1 MGSNN
6 RCCILVLLG
15 WVVLISGC
23 ATTRTNNNDNADN
36 DPIEGVNRVV
46 YDINEGIDK
55 YIFVPVA
62 ETYAEYIPQR
72 VRNAVTN
79 FFNNLLY
86 LDTILNDF
94 LQGKLKAGLED
105 SGRFIVNST
114 AGIGG
119 LFDPA
124 TALGIPKREEDFGQT
139 LGVWGAGEGAYVVL
153 PFLGP
158 NSVRDAPGVGVSTL
172 LNPLFYISSIVTI
185 PVGALGAVNERAN
198 FLEATRLRDEAALDS
213 YVFTREAYRQKR
225 LSEIYDGEI
234 PIEELEEDVEEDVM
248 DVDEESGEPD
258 EGIEAGEDN

>member
-124 TALGIPKREEDFGQT
+124 TALGIPKREEDLGQT

-234 PIEELEEDVEEDVM
+234 PIEELEEGVM